1 MRIAR
6 YPGYTTEK
14 IAEPWLEG
22 CIPIYWGDPEI
33 TRDIN
38 PDCFINMCMISLLLM
53 PPLHTSKK
61 WTPLLQLQ
69 EKYLSAPFFKNNIV
83 PEHLKDEVIA
93 QKLKHFIDK
102 CLDGL
107 PKKAAKFWHKP
118 YYYLRKI
125 RGGSRL
131 VKI

>member
-1 MRIAR
+1 VHDFNSFDAAI
-6 YPGYTTEK
+6 K
-14 IAEPWLEG
+14 HI
-22 CIPIYWGDPEI
+22 
-33 TRDIN
+33 
-38 PDCFINMCMISLLLM
+38 
-53 PPLHTSKK
+53 KK
-61 WTPLLQLQ
+61 VNASPALQA
-69 EKYLSAPFFKNNIV
+69 KYLTAPFFKNNIV

-93 QKLKHFIDK
+93 KKLKHFIDK

-131 VKI
+131 VKINLR

>member
-1 MRIAR
+1 MHDFTSFDA
-6 YPGYTTEK
+6 
-14 IAEPWLEG
+14 A
-22 CIPIYWGDPEI
+22 I
-33 TRDIN
+33 TYIKEVDAS
-38 PDCFINMCMISLLLM
+38 P
-53 PPLHTSKK
+53 K
-61 WTPLLQLQ
+61 LQ

-93 QKLKHFIDK
+93 QNLKHFIDK

-131 VKI
+131 IKLELR